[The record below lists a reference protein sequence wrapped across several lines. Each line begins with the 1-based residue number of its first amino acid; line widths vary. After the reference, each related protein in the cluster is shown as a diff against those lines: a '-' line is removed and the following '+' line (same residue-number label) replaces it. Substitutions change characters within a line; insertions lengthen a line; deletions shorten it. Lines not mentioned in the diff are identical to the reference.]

1 MGKNFYSTS
10 EAARILK
17 LSRVEVFRKIKS
29 GRMRAEKVGR
39 NYVIPA
45 EAVMEALGKTVGTA
59 KREEIGRSINRALK
73 EYGDTFKRLAK
84 E

>member
-1 MGKNFYSTS
+1 MAKAFYSTA
-10 EAARILK
+10 EAARILR
-17 LSRVEVFRKIKS
+17 LSRVEVFRKIKR
-29 GRMRAEKVGR
+29 GRIKAEKVGR

-45 EAVMEALGKTVGTA
+45 ESVMEALGKTIG
-59 KREEIGRSINRALK
+59 KEKKEEIGRSINRALK